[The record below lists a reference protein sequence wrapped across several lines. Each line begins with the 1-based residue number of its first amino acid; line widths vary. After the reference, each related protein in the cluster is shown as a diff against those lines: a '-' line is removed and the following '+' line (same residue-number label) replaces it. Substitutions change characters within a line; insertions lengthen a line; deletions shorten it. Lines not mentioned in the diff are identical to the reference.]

1 MSDDMTAPETPE
13 NEAPDMG
20 AALHDTAGN
29 AGNADEALAKAL
41 AEVADLKDRLL
52 RQAAETENVRR
63 RLEKEKQDASAYA
76 LTGFARDLLGVADNL
91 RRALDAVPESARA
104 DAGLATVLT
113 GVEMTERELLN
124 VFSKFGIA
132 QIEALGQKL
141 DPNKHQAMME
151 VPTAEAEPGTVVQV
165 LQAGYV
171 IKDRL
176 LRPAMVGIAKAAGPA
191 PRVDTTA

>member
-1 MSDDMTAPETPE
+1 MTAPETPE
-13 NEAPDMG
+13 NEAPDVA
-20 AALHDTAGN
+20 AALREAATAAPG
-29 AGNADEALAKAL
+29 DSEDALAKAQ

-76 LTGFARDLLGVADNL
+76 LTSFARDLLGVADNL

-124 VFSKFGIA
+124 VFGKFGIA

-141 DPNKHQAMME
+141 DPNRHQAMME
-151 VPTAEAEPGTVVQV
+151 VPTPDAEPGTVVQV

-176 LRPAMVGIAKAAGPA
+176 LRPAMVGVAKAAGPA